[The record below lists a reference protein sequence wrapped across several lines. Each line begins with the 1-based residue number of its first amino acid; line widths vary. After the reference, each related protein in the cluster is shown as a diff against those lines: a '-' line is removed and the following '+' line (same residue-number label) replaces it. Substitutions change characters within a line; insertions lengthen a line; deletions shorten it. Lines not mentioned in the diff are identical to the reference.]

1 MLLARARSGD
11 EEAFAALWRRHLPA
25 AHAAATPY
33 RGRVSAED
41 LVAEASARLF
51 RLLSEG
57 RGPSSNFRAYFV
69 STVRTVG
76 VDAIRREMS
85 LVPTST
91 TDLDL
96 LPGPDEGLSA
106 LSAQGVDTDLVREA
120 FLRLS
125 EGDRRL
131 LWQTMVEGHPPRV
144 VAPELGVSA
153 NVASA
158 RAKRARDELRDRYL
172 DSWLRRRVPVCDASD
187 CRWTLDHL
195 SGHVRGRL
203 TERQR
208 ARVEAH
214 LASCPRESGLAR
226 ELQRVYDGFG
236 ALTGP
241 LLFAAGA
248 TMLGGLP
255 AGAFAALVG
264 SSTTGAT
271 TGATHER
278 DRRDHRRDHG
288 RDHGCHGGCRC
299 CGWNG
304 RRGCSG
310 HERRRLGRR
319 RVHRRRR
326 RRRQRRSRRHA
337 HRERCRRDGIRRGCR
352 SGPDHGGDLRVCR
365 HRRRHG
371 RRRYGHVRGGGR
383 RRPRGAGRGGRGR
396 DHRPRLERGHRHSR
410 RGVDGRVDPGRDGD
424 RPTPRHR
431 DGRPRRGAR
440 PLGRPGG
447 GARPRYDDDV
457 GRHLGRRRHGGA
469 RPGSGAAAGV
479 GTTPVDVLHLA
490 LLPAPADP
498 APADPAPTDPAPTDP
513 RRPIPRRSTRRPR
526 SRRRPMRR
534 PSTQPLHPR
543 HLRTRHLLLRHLLAP
558 APADPAPSD
567 PTPVDPAPAPSAPA
581 APAPDAPAPSDATP
595 ADPTPVDPAPA
606 APSDA
611 TPVDPTP
618 VDPALRTRLFG
629 PGSIRPD
636 AHGSCSGSRR
646 FGILD
651 IRPCLRSGWRRL
663 GGPHGDE
670 RGVQPRGRERPAAF
684 DRSRSRPTGR
694 SAGRSDIRRRRH
706 GPRLRRSA
714 DRRPDAGDAD
724 RRRSPGR
731 CMSPRRS
738 DPGSALPCPRPRRS
752 PVGLPAGPA

>member
-1 MLLARARSGD
+1 MGPRSDTMTGALATAGVEESDCVLLARARSGD

-214 LASCPRESGLAR
+214 LASCSRESGLAR

-271 TGATHER
+271 TGATA
-278 DRRDHRRDHG
+278 G
-288 RDHGCHGGCRC
+288 ATTGATTGVTTG
-299 CGWNG
+299 
-304 RRGCSG
+304 
-310 HERRRLGRR
+310 
-319 RVHRRRR
+319 
-326 RRRQRRSRRHA
+326 A
-337 HRERCRRDGIRRGCR
+337 TA
-352 SGPDHGGDLRVCR
+352 
-365 HRRRHG
+365 
-371 RRRYGHVRGGGR
+371 
-383 RRPRGAGRGGRGR
+383 GAGAAGGTAGAGAAGTSAVASVGAGSTVGGAAAGSAGLGGTLTASGAGATASGAAAGAALTTGATSVSAATAAGTAAAGTATCAGAGGAVLAVPAAAGVAGTTALVSSAAIVTPVAALTGGSILAGTAIGPPLATAMAGLVVGLGLSVAPAAAH
-396 DHRPRLERGHRHSR
+396 DLGTTTTSVVTS
-410 RGVDGRVDPGRDGD
+410 VDGATAVL
-424 RPTPRHR
+424 
-431 DGRPRRGAR
+431 A
-440 PLGRPGG
+440 
-447 GARPRYDDDV
+447 
-457 GRHLGRRRHGGA
+457 
-469 RPGSGAAAGV
+469 PGSGAAAGV

-498 APADPAPTDPAPTDP
+498 APADPAPTDPAPVDP
-513 RRPIPRRSTRRPR
+513 APAVSA
-526 SRRRPMRR
+526 
-534 PSTQPLHPR
+534 PSDATPVDPAPAPPPPADPAPAAPAPAAPAPV
-543 HLRTRHLLLRHLLAP
+543 AP

-618 VDPALRTRLFG
+618 VDPAPSDPAPSDPMPTDPAPAQGDSGSSTSDPVSAPAGGDSADPTATNGASSPAAENGQLLSIG
-629 PGSIRPD
+629 PGADQPVDPPADPTSVVAVT
-636 AHGSCSGSRR
+636 AHGS
-646 FGILD
+646 D
-651 IRPCLRSGWRRL
+651 
-663 GGPHGDE
+663 GP
-670 RGVQPRGRERPAAF
+670 
-684 DRSRSRPTGR
+684 PTG
-694 SAGRSDIRRRRH
+694 D
-706 GPRLRRSA
+706 PT
-714 DRRPDAGDAD
+714 PETPTGDAH
-724 RRRSPGR
+724 
-731 CMSPRRS
+731 
-738 DPGSALPCPRPRRS
+738 
-752 PVGLPAGPA
+752 PAGA

>member
-1 MLLARARSGD
+1 MGPRSDTMTGALATAGVEESDCVLLARARSGD

-158 RAKRARDELRDRYL
+158 RAKRARDELR
-172 DSWLRRRVPVCDASD
+172 
-187 CRWTLDHL
+187 
-195 SGHVRGRL
+195 GRL

-214 LASCPRESGLAR
+214 LASCSRESGLAR

-264 SSTTGAT
+264 SSTAGAT
-271 TGATHER
+271 TGATT
-278 DRRDHRRDHG
+278 G
-288 RDHGCHGGCRC
+288 VTTG
-299 CGWNG
+299 
-304 RRGCSG
+304 
-310 HERRRLGRR
+310 
-319 RVHRRRR
+319 
-326 RRRQRRSRRHA
+326 A
-337 HRERCRRDGIRRGCR
+337 TA
-352 SGPDHGGDLRVCR
+352 
-365 HRRRHG
+365 
-371 RRRYGHVRGGGR
+371 
-383 RRPRGAGRGGRGR
+383 GAGAAGGTAGAGAAGTSAVASVGAGSTVGGAAAGSAGLGGTLTASGAGATASGAAAGAALTTGATSVSAATATAAAGTATCAGAGGAVLAVPAAAGVAGTTALVSSAAIVTPVAALTGGSILAGTAIGPPLATAMAGLVVGLGLSVAPAAAH
-396 DHRPRLERGHRHSR
+396 DLGTTTTSVVTS
-410 RGVDGRVDPGRDGD
+410 VDGATAVL
-424 RPTPRHR
+424 
-431 DGRPRRGAR
+431 A
-440 PLGRPGG
+440 
-447 GARPRYDDDV
+447 
-457 GRHLGRRRHGGA
+457 
-469 RPGSGAAAGV
+469 PGSGAAAGV
-479 GTTPVDVLHLA
+479 GTTPVDVLHRA
-490 LLPAPADP
+490 LRSRADRSRAGRP
-498 APADPAPTDPAPTDP
+498 GARGLGAVRCDA
-513 RRPIPRRSTRRPR
+513 RRPSPCTPATCGPGTCCSGTCCSGTCRSGTRGPRAVRPDTRRPSACALGTCR
-526 SRRRPMRR
+526 SGTRRTGTVRR
-534 PSTQPLHPR
+534 DACR
-543 HLRTRHLLLRHLLAP
+543 
-558 APADPAPSD
+558 
-567 PTPVDPAPAPSAPA
+567 
-581 APAPDAPAPSDATP
+581 PDA
-595 ADPTPVDPAPA
+595 
-606 APSDA
+606 
-611 TPVDPTP
+611 
-618 VDPALRTRLFG
+618 FG

-724 RRRSPGR
+724 RRGSPGR

>member
-1 MLLARARSGD
+1 MGPRSDTMTGALATAGVEESDCVLLARARSGD

-271 TGATHER
+271 TGATA
-278 DRRDHRRDHG
+278 G
-288 RDHGCHGGCRC
+288 ATTGVTTG
-299 CGWNG
+299 
-304 RRGCSG
+304 
-310 HERRRLGRR
+310 
-319 RVHRRRR
+319 
-326 RRRQRRSRRHA
+326 A
-337 HRERCRRDGIRRGCR
+337 TA
-352 SGPDHGGDLRVCR
+352 
-365 HRRRHG
+365 
-371 RRRYGHVRGGGR
+371 
-383 RRPRGAGRGGRGR
+383 GAGAAGGTAGAGAAGTSAVASVGAGSTVGGAAAGSAGLGGTLTASGAGATASGAAAGAALTTGATSVSAATAAGTAAAGTATCAGAGGAVLAVPAAAGVAGTTALVSSAAIVTPVAALTGGSILAGTAIGPPLATAMAGLVVGLGLSVAPAAAH
-396 DHRPRLERGHRHSR
+396 DLGTTTTSVVTS
-410 RGVDGRVDPGRDGD
+410 VDGATAVL
-424 RPTPRHR
+424 
-431 DGRPRRGAR
+431 A
-440 PLGRPGG
+440 
-447 GARPRYDDDV
+447 
-457 GRHLGRRRHGGA
+457 
-469 RPGSGAAAGV
+469 PGSGAAAGV
-479 GTTPVDVLHLA
+479 GTTPVDVLHRA
-490 LLPAPADP
+490 LRSRADRSRAGRP
-498 APADPAPTDPAPTDP
+498 GARGLGALRCDA
-513 RRPIPRRSTRRPR
+513 RRPSPWTPAACGPGTCCSGTCCSGTCRSGTRGPRAVRPDTRRPSACALGTCR
-526 SRRRPMRR
+526 SGTRRTGTVRR
-534 PSTQPLHPR
+534 DACR
-543 HLRTRHLLLRHLLAP
+543 
-558 APADPAPSD
+558 
-567 PTPVDPAPAPSAPA
+567 
-581 APAPDAPAPSDATP
+581 PDA
-595 ADPTPVDPAPA
+595 
-606 APSDA
+606 
-611 TPVDPTP
+611 
-618 VDPALRTRLFG
+618 FG

-706 GPRLRRSA
+706 GPRLRRYA

-724 RRRSPGR
+724 RRGSPGR